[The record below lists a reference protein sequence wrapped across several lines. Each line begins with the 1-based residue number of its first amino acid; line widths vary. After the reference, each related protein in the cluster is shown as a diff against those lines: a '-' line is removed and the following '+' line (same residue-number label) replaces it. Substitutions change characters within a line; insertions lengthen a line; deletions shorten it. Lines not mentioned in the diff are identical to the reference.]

1 MTNWLIGDA
10 SMGWLMGDASMGWL
24 MGGGALGW
32 PELAQ
37 LFAHFFVLSL
47 ISVGGAIN
55 TASDMQRFVV
65 QEHGWLSAAQFNTSV
80 AIAQASPGPNVLF
93 VAVLGFNLAG
103 LAGLVAAMSGIMLPS
118 TVLALKAGRLTEQYR
133 ESRAIGA
140 FNAGL
145 GPLSIGLLLS
155 TGWVLLQPYL
165 GHGSQ
170 RIGALAL
177 AGVAVL
183 VMVRTKL
190 SPIWLIG
197 LGALVGALGGV

>member
-1 MTNWLIGDA
+1 MNNWW
-10 SMGWLMGDASMGWL
+10 MGN
-24 MGGGALGW
+24 GGLGW

-37 LFAHFFVLSL
+37 LFAHFLVLSL
-47 ISVGGAIN
+47 ISIGGAIN

-65 QEHGWLSAAQFNTSV
+65 QEHGWLDAAQFNTSI

-103 LAGLVAAMSGIMLPS
+103 VAGLVAAMSGIMLPS
-118 TVLALKAGRLTEQYR
+118 TLLALKAGRLTEQYR
-133 ESRAIGA
+133 DSRAVRA

-145 GPLSIGLLLS
+145 GPLSIGLLLA
-155 TGWVLLQPYL
+155 TGWVLQQPYL

-177 AGVAVL
+177 AVCTVL
-183 VMVRTKL
+183 AMLRSKL

>member
-1 MTNWLIGDA
+1 MPR
-10 SMGWLMGDASMGWL
+10 SS
-24 MGGGALGW
+24 
-32 PELAQ
+32 
-37 LFAHFFVLSL
+37 
-47 ISVGGAIN
+47 
-55 TASDMQRFVV
+55 
-65 QEHGWLSAAQFNTSV
+65 TSI

-103 LAGLVAAMSGIMLPS
+103 VAGLVAAMSGIMLPS
-118 TVLALKAGRLTEQYR
+118 TLLALKAGRLTEQYR
-133 ESRAIGA
+133 DSRAVRA

-145 GPLSIGLLLS
+145 GPLSIGLLLA
-155 TGWVLLQPYL
+155 TGWVLQQPYL

-177 AGVAVL
+177 AVCTVL
-183 VMVRTKL
+183 AMLRSKL

>member
-1 MTNWLIGDA
+1 MTH
-10 SMGWLMGDASMGWL
+10 WLMGSGLGTGTSNAG
-24 MGGGALGW
+24 LGW

-37 LFAHFFVLSL
+37 LFAHFLVLSM

-80 AIAQASPGPNVLF
+80 AIAQAAPGPNVLF

-103 LAGLVAAMSGIMLPS
+103 VAGLVAAMSGIMLPS
-118 TVLALKAGRLTEQYR
+118 TVLALKAGRLTERYR
-133 ESRAIGA
+133 ESRAIRA
-140 FNAGL
+140 FNAGM

-183 VMVRTKL
+183 ALVRTKL
-190 SPIWLIG
+190 SPIWLIA
-197 LGALVGALGGV
+197 LGAAVGALGGV